1 MTKDKI
7 RYRWPFDNWKNDG
20 TIWEV
25 KINNIIWMA
34 LLGFLSGSALSLFLM
49 LSLYV
54 PAQEV
59 AAHLGW
65 FFRHE
70 VMKYTSFDN
79 TAIFNYE
86 SIVQQRYKM
95 IYLLWLFAYF
105 FGFMMAFALGKA
117 AAQPIDPLKHNRGRK
132 LFNDSWNMRAFWEI
146 FRISNRECRDT
157 NSFHLPLISSKGL
170 NPFDP
175 STYLELIPSD
185 LFGRI
190 KYEIF
195 KFFSKVN
202 SVVWFSLARL
212 NTHILIFGSTRTGK
226 SQLIKRML
234 HMLIR
239 MIEIYRKHFANTLNE
254 AEKKE
259 FDEFTN
265 RPLTFWQLTMKA
277 LGQKIVNTRKFPV
290 IPKAIAFDTKG
301 EYAEE
306 IPSKYCVYFSV
317 QDRESSRWSVARDL
331 LLKQHAFQFFS
342 GWIAVDPKQKIW
354 GKSAINIG
362 ASAIVYNQTYNGQ
375 DWNLGNV
382 AWYLT
387 QDLEFKQAFVK
398 EHFLEVQD
406 TFNMA
411 GETLGSVMG
420 TFGAEVSPIIIALAD
435 IYCGYYYKTDIAQL
449 TTTLLRREHNIQL
462 ISKSLFPTQTKKLL
476 EDGSVQIT
484 KHPDNEI
491 PGIIFRGLIRSI
503 NARFPLPETIYDDKK
518 RPILIDNN
526 KHRWQWEELV
536 NLINMKAKDYFTLAC
551 QYLTKEEFNQIT
563 RANKD
568 KFVSE
573 FLGMTTET
581 GLLEFNEFFH
591 EKLKNNYDELLKEE
605 NIAGLTKYISPE
617 NQEKFAKLKA
627 NMNDEQI
634 KANHKFF
641 INGCL
646 PILKNYRIWEHYET
660 NIKEF
665 SLRQWLYDP
674 MPEKPII
681 IFKSSG
687 EFKDLNNGI
696 IRGMTAY
703 MTGVIDSDSFA
714 DNNKLPAEKQRDIW
728 IFCDEFPFFG
738 DMKIVIDPILARG
751 ASKSVKLVLAAQDL
765 SQFESEYDKE
775 FVKFVCSNVGN
786 TFVTGAN
793 AGETAERLSNI
804 VGKKYFTKWHVRDN
818 GPNQY
823 SPVDAQEHEG
833 VVLTPDE
840 ISSQLGAMNGMTRT
854 LYLGA
859 RYFDDAYIFYSPIVK
874 YPQKHKIKPAP
885 WVENIKPQPKTVNI
899 DLLLKNSED
908 TTDDKNDDAN
918 TQTLNQPPFDSLNAG
933 VESEYQEEDQ
943 NALFEQEEEE
953 FRKAQLALKKAQ
965 EASIDLPIEI
975 DETELEEDIV
985 AEKLIEELFG
995 HEVSIG
1001 KISLELIDN
1010 FMNSRKVKITS
1021 EQQAIIMKYM
1031 KKKEPALRQRIN
1043 IDDML
1048 KD

>member
-20 TIWEV
+20 TIWEIKV
-25 KINNIIWMA
+25 NNIIWMA
-34 LLGFLSGSALSLFLM
+34 LLGFLAGSALSLFVM
-49 LSLYV
+49 LFLYV
-54 PAQEV
+54 PSQEV
-59 AAHLGW
+59 PAHLGW

-86 SIVQQRYKM
+86 SIVQQHYKM

-105 FGFMMAFALGKA
+105 FGFIFAYALGKA

-146 FRISNRECRDT
+146 FRISNRECKDT
-157 NSFHLPLISSKGL
+157 NSYHLPLISSKGL

-175 STYLELIPSD
+175 TTYLELIPSD

-190 KYEIF
+190 KYELS
-195 KFFSKVN
+195 KFFAKVN
-202 SVVWFSLARL
+202 SVVWFSIARL

-239 MIEIYRKHFANTLNE
+239 MIEIYRKHFAQTLTE

-265 RPLTFWQLTMKA
+265 RPLTFGQLIMKS

-290 IPKAIAFDTKG
+290 IPKAIVYDTKG

-306 IPSKYCVYFSV
+306 ILSKYCVYFSV
-317 QDRESSRWSVARDL
+317 QDRESARWSIAKDL

-342 GWIAVDPKQKIW
+342 GWITVDPKQKIW

-362 ASAIVYNQTYNGQ
+362 ASAIVYNQTFNGQ

-382 AWYLT
+382 AWYLF

-398 EHFLEVQD
+398 EHFIEVQD

-420 TFGAEVSPIIIALAD
+420 TFGAEVSPIIITLAD
-435 IYCGYYYKTDIAQL
+435 LYCGFYYKTDIAAL

-462 ISKSLFPTQTKKLL
+462 ISKSLFPTQTKKTL
-476 EDGSVQIT
+476 EDGSIQIT
-484 KHPDNEI
+484 KHPENEV
-491 PGIIFRGLIRSI
+491 PGIILRGLIRSL

-518 RPILIDNN
+518 RPIQIDNN
-526 KHRWQWEELV
+526 KHRWQWDELV
-536 NLINMKAKDYFTLAC
+536 ALINMKAKDYFNLA
-551 QYLTKEEFNQIT
+551 YKHLTPDELAIINKSKGDKLIT
-563 RANKD
+563 
-568 KFVSE
+568 E
-573 FLGMTTET
+573 FLEITSIE
-581 GLLEFNEFFH
+581 GLADFNVFFG
-591 EKLKNNYDELLKEE
+591 EKLKGNYNELLKEE
-605 NIAGLTKYISPE
+605 NLVGLNKYIRPE
-617 NQEKFAKLKA
+617 CSKAFVLLKE
-627 NMNDEQI
+627 NLHSDLM
-634 KANHKFF
+634 KTNHKFF

-665 SLRQWLYDP
+665 SLRQWLFDP
-674 MPEKPII
+674 MPAKPII

-696 IRGMTAY
+696 IRGMSAY
-703 MTGVIDSDSFA
+703 MTGVIDSDSFS
-714 DNNKLPAEKQRDIW
+714 DNNKLPAERQRDIW
-728 IFCDEFPFFG
+728 MFCDEFPFYG

-751 ASKSVKLVLAAQDL
+751 ASKSVKIVLAAQDL

-804 VGKKYFTKWHVRDN
+804 VGKRYFTKWHVRDN

-874 YPQKHKIKPAP
+874 YPQRHKIKPAL
-885 WVENIKPQPKTVNI
+885 WVDNIKPQPKTVNI
-899 DLLLKNSED
+899 EELLKNAD
-908 TTDDKNDDAN
+908 DTDDEVNV
-918 TQTLNQPPFDSLNAG
+918 QTAEQPPFDELSDNEEA
-933 VESEYQEEDQ
+933 EYQEEDQ
-943 NALFEQEEEE
+943 KALFEEEEEE

-975 DETELEEDIV
+975 DETELEEDII

-995 HEVSIG
+995 HEVG
-1001 KISLELIDN
+1001 AMKISLELIDN

-1031 KKKEPALRQRIN
+1031 KKKEPAVRQRLN
-1043 IDDML
+1043 IDDL
-1048 KD
+1048 YKE